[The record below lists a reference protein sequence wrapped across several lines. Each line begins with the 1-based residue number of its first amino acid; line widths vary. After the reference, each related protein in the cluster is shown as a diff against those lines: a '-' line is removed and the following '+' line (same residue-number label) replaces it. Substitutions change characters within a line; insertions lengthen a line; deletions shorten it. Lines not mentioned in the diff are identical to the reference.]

1 MRLKRQSPY
10 AEIGG
15 GAGVRGIAL
24 QAGRSRVRFPKGS
37 VGFFTDLIL
46 PAALLPEMKATDA

>member
-1 MRLKRQSPY
+1 
-10 AEIGG
+10 
-15 GAGVRGIAL
+15 
-24 QAGRSRVRFPKGS
+24 